1 MNKIGLSKRKN
12 MKIGNLVSYFE
23 LWNAYNRKNIE
34 LYFWS
39 EADKKINEITYFSL
53 IPVGGFELEF

>member
-1 MNKIGLSKRKN
+1 

-39 EADKKINEITYFSL
+39 AADKKINEITYFSL